1 TSDKASSCW
10 RRAAPYPPLSDR
22 GCSPAPL
29 TRRTTAS
36 ECCGAAAFTRRPSPT
51 SGRHG
56 GSRTRPSGVSS
67 SDGGTRGRLS
77 ESRRRRERSSSN
89 EGLEGE
95 RMTIRRF
102 VVALVGMS
110 VFLGGGPPA
119 PSAQEMTERFI
130 PVGQSPGLS
139 GKYTVI
145 GKLQSVN
152 AREQICSVASAAGTV
167 NVRITERTKIW
178 LDRSLLRQPNVKG
191 TIADL

>member
-1 TSDKASSCW
+1 
-10 RRAAPYPPLSDR
+10 
-22 GCSPAPL
+22 
-29 TRRTTAS
+29 
-36 ECCGAAAFTRRPSPT
+36 
-51 SGRHG
+51 
-56 GSRTRPSGVSS
+56 
-67 SDGGTRGRLS
+67 
-77 ESRRRRERSSSN
+77 
-89 EGLEGE
+89 
-95 RMTIRRF
+95 MTIRRF

-110 VFLGGGPPA
+110 VLLGGGPPA
-119 PSAQEMTERFI
+119 PSAQEMTEKFI

-191 TIADL
+191 TIADLKPGLTVEVKPEGHQSGAPSGPAEWIKVQVAASP

>member
-1 TSDKASSCW
+1 
-10 RRAAPYPPLSDR
+10 
-22 GCSPAPL
+22 
-29 TRRTTAS
+29 
-36 ECCGAAAFTRRPSPT
+36 
-51 SGRHG
+51 
-56 GSRTRPSGVSS
+56 
-67 SDGGTRGRLS
+67 
-77 ESRRRRERSSSN
+77 
-89 EGLEGE
+89 
-95 RMTIRRF
+95 MTIRRF

-110 VFLGGGPPA
+110 VLLGGGPPA
-119 PSAQEMTERFI
+119 PSAQEMTEQFI

-191 TIADL
+191 TIADLKPGLTVEVKPEGHQSGAPSGPAEWIKVQVAASP